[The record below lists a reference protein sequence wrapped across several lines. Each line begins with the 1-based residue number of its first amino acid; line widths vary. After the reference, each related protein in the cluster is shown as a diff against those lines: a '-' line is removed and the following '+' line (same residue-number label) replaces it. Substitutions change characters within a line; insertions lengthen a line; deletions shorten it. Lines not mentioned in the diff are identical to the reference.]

1 VQLKAK
7 LDPSKSLSSAS
18 SRRRVMLPLLP
29 GRVPGTGALP
39 TEKSETADGR
49 TTEVSLEQPGKIVRR

>member
-1 VQLKAK
+1 
-7 LDPSKSLSSAS
+7 
-18 SRRRVMLPLLP
+18 MLPLLP

-39 TEKSETADGR
+39 TENSETADGR